1 MNKIAVT
8 QMRAQVGFHGLDFE
22 YQQNRANTVSE
33 MSLGCEKERNY
44 LYAEQINFTTLSL
57 LL

>member
-22 YQQNRANTVSE
+22 YQQNRANT
-33 MSLGCEKERNY
+33 GCEKGRNY
-44 LYAEQINFTTLSL
+44 LFSEQINLIL
-57 LL
+57 

>member
-22 YQQNRANTVSE
+22 YQQHRANTA
-33 MSLGCEKERNY
+33 CEKGRTY
-44 LYAEQINFTTLSL
+44 LYAEQINLIL
-57 LL
+57 